1 MVDCNIA
8 NRTIFCRDNLDILR
22 GINSNCIDL
31 IYLDP
36 PFNKN
41 KKFTA
46 PVGSSAGGAEFKD
59 IFRKEDIKEEW
70 LRTIEEDY
78 AEIYQYLIGIKGVG
92 KPYNFAYL
100 AYMVIRMMECHRVLK
115 PTGSIYLHCDPT
127 MSHYLKVA
135 MDCIFKEDYFRNEI
149 IWKYGKVSNANAK
162 KFLREHDTILFYSK
176 SRNFQFNPQF
186 DSVLSDRK
194 KQLIDIGY
202 NTKNMDGQRYL
213 YIYDDAKVK
222 RRESLGKLDRKD
234 FDIVKEVDTTV
245 GNRITDVF
253 EIDILNSQS
262 SENTKYP
269 TQKPLKLL
277 QRIIQ
282 ASSNEGDIVLDPFCG
297 CATTC
302 VAAERLNRQWI
313 GIDISIKA
321 FELVKERLTKEAADP
336 YDLIKYQ
343 NVISL
348 QTTPPPEQIWA
359 LIIKKQNMYT

>member
-348 QTTPPPEQIWA
+348 QTTPP
-359 LIIKKQNMYT
+359 QNRFGH